1 MAVNKS
7 KVGDEAVKYRT
18 NNHEFVT
25 EISKQ
30 VDDPEGESLGIHKII
45 NKDIFMLRKYLSDCK
60 NYDYFEK
67 GLELAIQHG
76 LKVPA
81 VDISDFM
88 CIEIDFLDDLNL
100 VNDTLDNKSK

>member
-45 NKDIFMLRKYLSDCK
+45 NKDNSYTNEFLFDVFTKYELYK
-60 NYDYFEK
+60 NETKF
-67 GLELAIQHG
+67 
-76 LKVPA
+76 V
-81 VDISDFM
+81 F
-88 CIEIDFLDDLNL
+88 
-100 VNDTLDNKSK
+100 